1 MRKTVRIKA
10 YYPNFFG
17 DDLIAYVSLRIV
29 KYFNNK
35 TVKADVMGICSDSSV
50 RDFKKKKPID
60 SIYEDGKKVRMR
72 IYRDAIPP
80 GLIWAVA
87 RRILKNPQLNAIS
100 EHRFFKTLRRGD
112 IVYLWPGASLKL
124 YQKIHDSGF
133 TIVSERIN
141 TLLSTSKRI
150 LDEEYCK
157 LGIHPSHGL
166 TMHAMHEE
174 LSCMNVSDYIFSPSP
189 SVTRSI
195 LEAGIPE
202 HKILNSSYGLEES
215 EISTTTRSFRPDNPV
230 TAIFVGTICI
240 RKGIHL
246 LLQAWVKADV
256 VARLLIVGRVSPE
269 SESIL
274 EAALKARSDIQH
286 LDFTDDLDPIYREA
300 DFMILPSLEEGSPLV
315 TYLALGARLP
325 LVVSD
330 MGGGG
335 VVEHMNEGI
344 VVDPHD
350 TDALASAIKT
360 MVNDSQLRLKMSS
373 AAGSRAIKY
382 TWNRVARAR
391 RDILFDKLF
400 NRKSNL
406 TEYQPS
412 HLNFMPERMA

>member
-29 KYFNNK
+29 KYFNDK
-35 TVKADVMGICSDSSV
+35 AVKADVMGISSDASV
-50 RDFKKKKPID
+50 KEYKRIKPID
-60 SIYEDGKKVRMR
+60 SINKDEKKVRRR
-72 IYRDAIPP
+72 IYRDAIPS
-80 GLIWAVA
+80 GFIWSVA
-87 RRILKNPQLNAIS
+87 RRIFKNYQINAIS
-100 EHRFFKTLRRGD
+100 EHIFYKTLRKGD
-112 IVYLWPGASLKL
+112 IVYLWPGSSLNL
-124 YQKIHDSGF
+124 YQKVHDSGF

-157 LGIHPSHGL
+157 LGIHPTHGL
-166 TMHAMHEE
+166 TIHALYEE
-174 LSCMNVSDYIFSPSP
+174 LSCMNVADYIFSPSP

-202 HKILNSSYGLEES
+202 NKILSSSYGLEET
-215 EISTTTRSFRPDNPV
+215 EIFTSSKYFKPENTV
-230 TAIFVGTICI
+230 TAIFVGTICV

-286 LDFTDDLDPIYREA
+286 LDFTEDLDPIYREA

-325 LVVSD
+325 VVVSD

-335 VVEHMNEGI
+335 VVEHMSEGI

-350 TDALASAIKT
+350 TDALALAIRT
-360 MVNDSQLRLKMSS
+360 MVNDSQLRLRMSS
-373 AAGSRAIKY
+373 AAGCRAIQY

-391 RDILFDKLF
+391 RDILLEKLS
-400 NRKSNL
+400 NRK
-406 TEYQPS
+406 
-412 HLNFMPERMA
+412 LNYTDHQSSRSDIVPERMA